1 MKVIF
6 HRVSERSYFSTAAR
20 DDGVTVQVPGYD
32 RTSPVPHDL
41 AHFIAERELGI
52 GRGFWG
58 SVAAGAMFTN
68 MTVIEGR
75 RRPHADE
82 RSKLII
88 KANGESIGQAEGVA
102 GAVHDAVEKDHG
114 AGTALEH
121 LRRMHGV
128 VSAEPLPVRVGEI
141 EEAIIALRAA
151 AGRWAETPIGEGMT
165 LTWDLPTY
173 EPRRRAQKSNGRK
186 GRVRRSA

>member
-6 HRVSERSYFSTAAR
+6 HKVSERSYFSTAAR
-20 DDGVTVQVPGYD
+20 DDGVTVRVPGYD

-68 MTVIEGR
+68 MTVVEGR

-82 RSKLII
+82 RSRLII
-88 KANGESIGQAEGVA
+88 KANGEGLGQCEGVA
-102 GAVHDAVEKDHG
+102 GAVHEAVEKG
-114 AGTALEH
+114 QSAEIALEH

-128 VSAEPLPVRVGEI
+128 VSAEPLAVGAADLA
-141 EEAIIALRAA
+141 EAISSLSAA
-151 AGRWAETPIGEGMT
+151 ADRWAETPIGEGMA
-165 LTWDLPTY
+165 LTWELPTY

-186 GRVRRSA
+186 GRIRRSA